1 MGKTLNLNS
10 WYIDE
15 NTFSINTDTFAVTIV
30 PMNYHIELNI
40 FFGGQIIKK
49 YKFYSFE
56 EAIVFTEDVISNLNS
71 IDEIDNK
78 YYELNPKPKLRSKTK

>member
-1 MGKTLNLNS
+1 MKKIKLNT
-10 WYIDE
+10 WYVNE
-15 NTFSINTDTFAVTIV
+15 NNLSTIVNCFNITIV
-30 PMNYHIELNI
+30 PMNYHIELNLI
-40 FFGGQIIKK
+40 YGEQIIKK

-78 YYELNPKPKLRSKTK
+78 YYELNPKPKLKSKTK

>member
-1 MGKTLNLNS
+1 MKKMKLDTWYVNENNLS
-10 WYIDE
+10 
-15 NTFSINTDTFAVTIV
+15 TTINGFNITIV
-30 PMNYHIELNI
+30 PMNYHIELNLI
-40 FFGGQIIKK
+40 YGEQIINK

>member
-1 MGKTLNLNS
+1 MKKIKLDTWYVNENNLSTTVNGFN
-10 WYIDE
+10 I
-15 NTFSINTDTFAVTIV
+15 TIV
-30 PMNYHIELNI
+30 PMNYHIELNLI
-40 FFGGQIIKK
+40 YGEQIINK